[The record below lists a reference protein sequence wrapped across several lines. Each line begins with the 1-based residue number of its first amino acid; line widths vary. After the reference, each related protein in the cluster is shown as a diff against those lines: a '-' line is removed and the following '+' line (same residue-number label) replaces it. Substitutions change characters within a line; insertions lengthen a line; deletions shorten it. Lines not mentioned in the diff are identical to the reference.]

1 MTRIAQTTSTQ
12 SQDATTPAG
21 VTEASLL
28 VVFLVSTAI
37 GASSGLLLGGS
48 LNPVVLAIVAG
59 FLGTVAAGIV
69 RNTLLIQAW
78 GLAGVE
84 DVGTPIVVVIYAAVA
99 SLAGSLAAHYITLLG
114 DVAWPTLT
122 GTLAGVLSSALFGLL
137 MVTYPLE
144 PRPCANQKTATSGLE
159 ARTHGP
165 TCQGA

>member
-12 SQDATTPAG
+12 RQDATTPAG

-37 GASSGLLLGGS
+37 GALSGLLLSGS

-59 FLGTVAAGIV
+59 FLGTIAAGIA
-69 RNTLLIQAW
+69 RNTLLIHAW

-84 DVGTPIVVVIYAAVA
+84 DVGTPIIVIIYAAVA

-114 DVAWPTLT
+114 DVAWPTLI
-122 GTLAGVLSSALFGLL
+122 GTLAGALSSVLFGLL
-137 MVTYPLE
+137 IVTYRLE
-144 PRPCANQKTATSGLE
+144 PRQCATQTRATSTLE
-159 ARTHGP
+159 A
-165 TCQGA
+165 GAYGSNAP